1 MPRHWRLRI
10 DDILDAIDRIQQYV
24 RGLGQARFEAD
35 DRTRDAVLYN
45 LQTIGEAVSQLPA
58 EITSEYKEVP
68 WEDIRG
74 MRNLIAHGYFAVKLP
89 IIWKTV
95 TEDLAP
101 LKAVVRKILDKD
113 HDEST

>member
-10 DDILDAIDRIQQYV
+10 NDILDAIDRIQQYV
-24 RGLGQARFEAD
+24 QGLAQAQFEAD
-35 DRTRDAVLYN
+35 ERTRDAVLYN

-58 EITSEYKEVP
+58 EITSGYKEIP

-101 LKAVVRKILDKD
+101 LKVVVRKILDKV

>member
-24 RGLGQARFEAD
+24 QGLAQAQFAAD
-35 DRTRDAVLYN
+35 DRTRDAVPYN

-58 EITSEYKEVP
+58 EITSEYKDVP

-74 MRNLIAHGYFAVKLP
+74 MRNLIAHGYFAIKLP

>member
-45 LQTIGEAVSQLPA
+45 LQIIGEAVSQLPA
-58 EITSEYKEVP
+58 KITAEYKEVP

-74 MRNLIAHGYFAVKLP
+74 MRNVIAHGYFAVKLP

-95 TEDLAP
+95 TEDLAH
-101 LKAVVRKILDKD
+101 LKAVVRKILAQEP
-113 HDEST
+113 DEGS